1 MFFPF
6 SLSIPQKV
14 TKVNQ
19 ELMAQRDKR
28 YTQFFIM
35 RGSCPLLDALSYVLS
50 FFSFLQ
56 GEPGRKGQRGLIGLP
71 GQKVENVMRLLLA
84 AYHLFWIF
92 LCHRQE
98 TIIIA

>member
-1 MFFPF
+1 MK
-6 SLSIPQKV
+6 S
-14 TKVNQ
+14 
-19 ELMAQRDKR
+19 
-28 YTQFFIM
+28 
-35 RGSCPLLDALSYVLS
+35 SCPLLGALSYVLS

-92 LCHRQE
+92 LYYRQE
-98 TIIIA
+98 TV

>member
-1 MFFPF
+1 
-6 SLSIPQKV
+6 
-14 TKVNQ
+14 
-19 ELMAQRDKR
+19 
-28 YTQFFIM
+28 M

-84 AYHLFWIF
+84 AYHLFWTF